1 MTTALPA
8 GFGIVLDADTKQLGD
23 SILFGGS
30 PARVLRLSGTG
41 RAALTE
47 LLDGPVHNRAAGTL
61 ARRLVDAGL
70 AHPRPPRRSG
80 ALDVTVIVPVRDR
93 AGLLDECLGALGGE
107 HPVIVVDDGSA
118 GPHAVAEVAA
128 RHGAKLIRRVT
139 NGGPA
144 AARNTGLAHSS
155 GEFVAFLDSDC
166 APPPGWV
173 DRLAAH
179 FADPLVGAAAP
190 RIVAMP
196 TRTWAGRYTTA
207 CGSLDLGQREARVAP
222 LTRVAYVPTAALV
235 VRRAALL
242 DVTRGSDVFDPGLR
256 CGEDVDLIWR
266 LHGAGW
272 RVRYDPAVQVPHR
285 EPDTW
290 PPLLARR
297 FRYGTSAAPLARRH
311 PRAMPPLVVH
321 PLPALTVLA
330 LLAGRPALAG
340 LGFAASVRA
349 TSRALRRADVPTDG
363 VVAAMG
369 TATRLTWLGV
379 GRYLTQFAAPLLVG
393 GVAVAGRRSA
403 GRRLAAA
410 SLVLGP
416 PVNSWLTRRP
426 ALDPARFTLG
436 HLADDLAY
444 GAGVWTGAVRE
455 RTAAPIRPVVS
466 RRTLRIDPT
475 ASPSPSLAEH

>member
-1 MTTALPA
+1 VTAPLPA
-8 GFGIVLDADTKQLGD
+8 GFGVVLDADTKQLADG
-23 SILFGGS
+23 ILFGGS
-30 PARVLRLSGTG
+30 PARVMRLSGTG

-47 LLDGPVHNRAAGTL
+47 LLDGPVHSRAAGTL
-61 ARRLVDAGL
+61 GRRLIDAGL
-70 AHPRPPRRSG
+70 AHPRPPQRSG

-107 HPVIVVDDGSA
+107 HPVIVVDDGSVD
-118 GPHAVAEVAA
+118 PHAVAEVAA
-128 RHGAKLIRRVT
+128 RHGTKLVRRVS

-144 AARNTGLAHSS
+144 AARNTGLAHAC

-173 DRLAAH
+173 ERLAAH

-190 RIVAMP
+190 RIVAMQ
-196 TRTWAGRYTTA
+196 THTWAGRYTTA
-207 CGSLDLGQREARVAP
+207 CGSLDLGQGEARVAP

-242 DVTRGSDVFDPGLR
+242 DVTCGADVFDPGLR

-266 LHGAGW
+266 LHRAGW
-272 RVRYDPAVQVPHR
+272 RVRYDPTVQVPHR

-290 PPLLARR
+290 PALLARR

-311 PRAMPPLVVH
+311 PQAMPPLVAQ
-321 PLPALTVLA
+321 PRPALTVLA
-330 LLAGRPALAG
+330 LLARRPALAG

-349 TSRALRRADVPTDG
+349 TSRALRRAEVPTDG
-363 VVAAMG
+363 VVPAMG
-369 TATRLTWLGV
+369 TATRLTWLGI
-379 GRYLTQFAAPLLVG
+379 GRYLTQFAAPLLVA
-393 GVAVAGRRSA
+393 AVAAGGRRRR

-410 SLVLGP
+410 SLLLGP
-416 PVNSWLTRRP
+416 PLNSWLARRP
-426 ALDPARFTLG
+426 ALDPVRFTLG

-455 RTAAPIRPVVS
+455 RIAVPICPVISS
-466 RRTLRIDPT
+466 RMLRIDPT
-475 ASPSPSLAEH
+475 TSPSPSLAEH